1 MTLADLQRTLHRA
14 LRGELPPADAA
25 ATLGADPRRLALY
38 ARFAQNHVNTA
49 LTANFPTFIERAG
62 DRWPPLFAAYFAAHP
77 PEHWALNHAAAA
89 FPAFIEAL
97 AEASSAAPA
106 MASAATENHW
116 PTPFETCLAQF
127 EWALYTALADPT
139 PLPDATALTAPAPNP
154 TLLAMAFP
162 YPVADIVLAHRRG
175 QHPPPPAPL
184 AEPAIVLFYQSP
196 TTGNG
201 RFQKARPDLLFALR
215 AADAAL
221 DAAAAAAAAG
231 ETLAAVEAAY
241 AAAAALGVI
250 VLPA

>member
-38 ARFAQNHVNTA
+38 ARFTQNHVHTA
-49 LTANFPTFIERAG
+49 LTANFPTFIDRAG

-77 PEHWALNHAAAA
+77 PDHWALNHAAAA

-97 AEASSAAPA
+97 AEPSSAAGL
-106 MASAATENHW
+106 MASTTVNHW

-139 PLPDATALTAPAPNP
+139 PLPDPTTLTTPAPNP

-162 YPVADIVLAHRRG
+162 HPVADIVLAHRRG
-175 QHPPPPAPL
+175 QHPPPPPPL

-196 TTGNG
+196 ATGNG

-215 AADAAL
+215 ATAAGL
-221 DAAAAAAAAG
+221 DAAAAAAATG
-231 ETLAAVEAAY
+231 EAPAAVEAAY